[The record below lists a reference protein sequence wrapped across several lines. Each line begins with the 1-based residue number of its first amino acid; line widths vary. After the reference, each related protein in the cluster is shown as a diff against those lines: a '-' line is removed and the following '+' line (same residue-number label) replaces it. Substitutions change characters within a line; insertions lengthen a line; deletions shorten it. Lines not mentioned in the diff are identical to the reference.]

1 MQTNL
6 ELDEKKLNTIKLR
19 ILQLE
24 TDNIVKKES
33 NPAMEEKIKKL
44 IIAEVDNRSILIGWN
59 YTISVSILV
68 INLSIF
74 QRIQKK
80 MSRF

>member
-1 MQTNL
+1 MIRRWILMQTNS

-19 ILQLE
+19 ILQME

-44 IIAEVDNRSILIGWN
+44 IIAEVDKR
-59 YTISVSILV
+59 
-68 INLSIF
+68 
-74 QRIQKK
+74 
-80 MSRF
+80 

>member
-1 MQTNL
+1 MMEATILMQTNL

-44 IIAEVDNRSILIGWN
+44 IIAEVDKR
-59 YTISVSILV
+59 
-68 INLSIF
+68 
-74 QRIQKK
+74 
-80 MSRF
+80 

>member
-1 MQTNL
+1 MIGVTILMQANS

-33 NPAMEEKIKKL
+33 NLAMEEKIKKL
-44 IIAEVDNRSILIGWN
+44 IIAEVDKR
-59 YTISVSILV
+59 
-68 INLSIF
+68 
-74 QRIQKK
+74 
-80 MSRF
+80 

>member
-1 MQTNL
+1 MMEVTILMQTNS

-24 TDNIVKKES
+24 TDNILKKES

-44 IIAEVDNRSILIGWN
+44 IIAEVDKR
-59 YTISVSILV
+59 
-68 INLSIF
+68 
-74 QRIQKK
+74 
-80 MSRF
+80 

>member
-1 MQTNL
+1 MRRWILMQSNS

-19 ILQLE
+19 ILQME

-44 IIAEVDNRSILIGWN
+44 IIAEVDKR
-59 YTISVSILV
+59 
-68 INLSIF
+68 
-74 QRIQKK
+74 
-80 MSRF
+80 